1 MYSVKKVIEINEV
14 LFETND
20 DEVLVKGNIEQG
32 HMKFSTELIISHTQ
46 LNQLIN
52 ELKKINHFFDFSN
65 LFKSEKMY
73 NGETLYSALFSGELT
88 RKIDLNLLSINAP
101 LRQIRA

>member
-1 MYSVKKVIEINEV
+1 MYSTKKIIEIKEV

-20 DEVLVKGNIEQG
+20 DEVLVKGEIQKD
-32 HMKFSTELIISHTQ
+32 HMRFTTDILISHTQ

-52 ELKKINHFFDFSN
+52 ELKKLNHFFDFSN
-65 LFKSEKMY
+65 LFKTEKMY
-73 NGETLYSALFSGELT
+73 NGETLYSALFSDRT
-88 RKIDLNLLSINAP
+88 INTIDLNLLAFNAP

>member
-1 MYSVKKVIEINEV
+1 MYSTKKIIEIKEV

-20 DEVLVKGNIEQG
+20 EEVLIKGEIQKG
-32 HMKFSTELIISHTQ
+32 HMKFATDIIITHTQ

-52 ELKKINHFFDFSN
+52 ELKKINQFFDFSN
-65 LFKSEKMY
+65 IFKSEKMY
-73 NGETLYSALFSGELT
+73 NGETLYSALFSEKT
-88 RKIDLNLLSINAP
+88 INKIDLNLLAFNTP